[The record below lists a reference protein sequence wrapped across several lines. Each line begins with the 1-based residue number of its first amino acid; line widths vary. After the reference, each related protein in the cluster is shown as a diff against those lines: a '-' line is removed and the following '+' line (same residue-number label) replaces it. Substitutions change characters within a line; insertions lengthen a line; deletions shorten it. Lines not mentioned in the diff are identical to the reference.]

1 MAYPHQVA
9 AAERLA
15 ELDRL
20 PAADLCGRAMAAL
33 QAVVRVMSEETTLLR
48 AGRFGDAQSL
58 TAEKARLSQDYVT
71 VARSVQREAERLKR
85 EAPAELEQLKSG
97 HERLATQMAEN
108 LRVIATA
115 RKVTDDILSDV
126 AQTVGQQARARTYGA
141 SGVVPNDRGVAAR
154 GIAVNR
160 AL

>member
-1 MAYPHQVA
+1 MISA

-15 ELDRL
+15 ELDNL
-20 PAADLCGRAMAAL
+20 PGRELVTRVEATLNAL
-33 QAVVRVMSEETTLLR
+33 VAIMNHETTLLR
-48 AGRFGDAQSL
+48 AGHVKDASAL
-58 TAEKARLSQDYVT
+58 TSDKTRLAQDYVGLS
-71 VARSVQREAERLKR
+71 RSVQRQLFRIRE
-85 EAPAELEQLKSG
+85 EAPDDLARLRGG

-115 RKVTDDILSDV
+115 RDVTESVLTEV
-126 AQTVGQQARARTYGA
+126 AESVGAQNRTKTYGA
-141 SGVVPNDRGVAAR
+141 TGTLQSTAGGHAR

>member
-1 MAYPHQVA
+1 MPHPHIA

-20 PAADLCGRAMAAL
+20 PAIELCCRALVAL
-33 QAVVRVMSEETTLLR
+33 EAVVAVMSEETTLLR

-58 TAEKARLSQDYVT
+58 TADKARLSQDYVT
-71 VARSVQREAERLKR
+71 VARSVQREAERLKLD
-85 EAPAELEQLKSG
+85 APADLERLKSG

-115 RKVTDDILSDV
+115 RKVTDDILTDV
-126 AQTVGQQARARTYGA
+126 AHSIGQEARPRTYGA
-141 SGVVPNDRGVAAR
+141 SGVIVEDHGAAAR